1 MYSSV
6 VSFNPN
12 TAESMI
18 YYAWDALN
26 AACAL
31 AASSLDSACAVVPS
45 SLLDNR
51 DAGGGSS
58 AGGGGGRRLCSTG
71 ISAIEHGVQ
80 TQAVLSGPSRG
91 AIRVVAGG
99 ASGGIPLHQRSGE
112 ASGEGRPSSKVADSG
127 ERGAIASHSDGQ
139 KQEGAAEKLSA
150 RKTVS
155 VVADVIP
162 QDFYQFLLAAF
173 KRS

>member
-1 MYSSV
+1 M

-31 AASSLDSACAVVPS
+31 ASFLDSACA
-45 SLLDNR
+45 LLPPPL
-51 DAGGGSS
+51 DASSS
-58 AGGGGGRRLCSTG
+58 ARGGGGRLLCSTG

>member
-31 AASSLDSACAVVPS
+31 ASSLDSACA
-45 SLLDNR
+45 LLPPPL
-51 DAGGGSS
+51 DASSS
-58 AGGGGGRRLCSTG
+58 ARGGGGRLLCSTG

-91 AIRVVAGG
+91 AIRGVAGG
-99 ASGGIPLHQRSGE
+99 AAGGRRSGVV
-112 ASGEGRPSSKVADSG
+112 AGEGRSSSLADSG
-127 ERGAIASHSDGQ
+127 EHGVISSHSDGQ
-139 KQEGAAEKLSA
+139 EPAGGAAEKLSA
-150 RKTVS
+150 KKTVS
-155 VVADVIP
+155 VVAGVIP
-162 QDFYQFLLAAF
+162 QDFYQFLLTAF

>member
-99 ASGGIPLHQRSGE
+99 AAGGRRSGVV
-112 ASGEGRPSSKVADSG
+112 AGEGRSSSLADSG
-127 ERGAIASHSDGQ
+127 EHGVISSHSDGQ
-139 KQEGAAEKLSA
+139 EPAGGAAEKLSA
-150 RKTVS
+150 KKTVS
-155 VVADVIP
+155 VVAGVIP
-162 QDFYQFLLAAF
+162 QDFYQFLLTAF